1 MGTIVPIFLILFM
14 GWKKS
19 QPTAISSLLSGAVSS
34 LILFLRS
41 AAQMLWIVDVRGI
54 CAQTECKW
62 NSGLNVHKYLAAA
75 NEDEGPRLFLMMS
88 SDKPGGNSTK
98 CNMNTGKAFFL
109 LWGGETG
116 FPERLWSLSVET
128 FKTRLDTVLCKL
140 FWMALLEQEGWK
152 LWSQEV
158 LSILNDSMILWFVR
172 KHNQS
177 VEAS

>member
-54 CAQTECKW
+54 CAQMECKW
-62 NSGLNVHKYLAAA
+62 NSGLNVHKYLTAA

-88 SDKPGGNSTK
+88 SDKPRGNSTK
-98 CNMNTGKAFFL
+98 CNMNTGKAFFYCEVVKQVSQRGCGVC
-109 LWGGETG
+109 LWRHSKPDWTGHCPLQAVLDGSAWAGG
-116 FPERLWSLSVET
+116 VET
-128 FKTRLDTVLCKL
+128 
-140 FWMALLEQEGWK
+140 
-152 LWSQEV
+152 
-158 LSILNDSMILWFVR
+158 MISRGSFHSKW
-172 KHNQS
+172 
-177 VEAS
+177 